1 MREITVECASVADAR
16 QFHDALAQALEFP
29 QWYGRNL
36 DALHDQLTA
45 LCADTRL
52 ILRDFDSLGPFRHS
66 FRTVLNDAEDRN
78 PRFYVDIL

>member
-1 MREITVECASVADAR
+1 MKEISVDCASIGDAR
-16 QFHDALAQALEFP
+16 QFHDILARALEFP

-45 LCADTRL
+45 ITADTRL
-52 ILRDFDSLGPFRHS
+52 ILRDFDRLGPFRQG

-78 PRFYVDIL
+78 PHFYADIL